1 MAKLVPDAA
10 HDAALL
16 WRSDCDDVRACIG
29 QPVDFADVAAKAA
42 HGAVTPTWNA
52 LEDYAGGRQRTTTAN
67 NSITVTVAGTIDH
80 VAHRKTGDSSLR
92 EVFSITPVAV
102 LAGQII
108 NIGGRTIQVAD
119 VS

>member
-10 HDAALL
+10 HDAALT

-42 HGAVTPTWNA
+42 HAAVTPTWNA
-52 LEDYAGGRQRTTTAN
+52 LEDYASGRQRTTTSN
-67 NSITVTVAGTIDH
+67 TGITATVSGTIDH

-92 EVFSITPVAV
+92 EVFTCTPVAV
-102 LAGQII
+102 LSGQII
-108 NIGGRTIQVAD
+108 NIGARTIQVAD
-119 VS
+119 VT